1 MSPVVEDKVLVRVV
15 TVLALLL
22 LVTVVLGL
30 LAVRSPGMDPVT
42 VPSVASA

>member
-1 MSPVVEDKVLVRVV
+1 MGKDKALVGIVA
-15 TVLALLL
+15 VLALLL

-30 LAVRSPGMDPVT
+30 LAVRSPDMDPVT